1 MPTRW
6 PPFALA
12 AAFVVADQLSKA
24 WVVAEVPFGT
34 RVASWAGFLH
44 LTHTRN
50 TGAAFGLLRDG
61 MLEWGALRI
70 SGVQLLG
77 LVSLVVAVAL
87 AVWLARSRSLN
98 LPTRLALG
106 AIMGGAIGNGID
118 RWRLGYVTDFLH
130 AQVGW
135 FDFPVFNVADIGISV
150 GATALLLASL
160 LGGRHPPH
168 ETDRDGAS
176 GEPGAMAA
184 GSGPPEAHPAAP
196 AEPDGVAVATEV
208 AGGAPEPGEP
218 EPGAPDPGARDPGPP
233 GPGVPEGGGAVDA
246 AVSDAPTRSANDR

>member
-6 PPFALA
+6 PPFVLA

-61 MLEWGALRI
+61 MLELGALRI

-87 AVWLARSRSLN
+87 AVWLARGRSLN

-135 FDFPVFNVADIGISV
+135 FDFPVFNVADVGISV
-150 GATALLLASL
+150 GATALLLASIL
-160 LGGRHPPH
+160 VGRHPPR
-168 ETDRDGAS
+168 EIDRDGTL
-176 GEPGAMAA
+176 GDRGAAEAA
-184 GSGPPEAHPAAP
+184 SGPPEPHPAAP
-196 AEPDGVAVATEV
+196 TREGSH
-208 AGGAPEPGEP
+208 GAPEPGAP
-218 EPGAPDPGARDPGPP
+218 EPGAREPGAPEPGD
-233 GPGVPEGGGAVDA
+233 AVDA
-246 AVSDAPTRSANDR
+246 PVSDAPTRSANGR